1 MNKSNFFLFFL
12 FYANALFAQIAIDST
27 GVDKQTIIDI
37 TTPNK
42 AVLFPRID
50 NIMNKNDLSFLKENW
65 LDATPEGLLVYN
77 NSILEESLER
87 GYYYW
92 SNNQWNLLIDDDT
105 VYSRLTID
113 KVSNTQTKKAS
124 YIKNFFANNEHLP
137 IAEFNDSINRQNGF
151 TWVELDGLD
160 YTFDI
165 INNHHNNVFVKV
177 SGIAQYASS
186 NYNNLITGMNLGVF
200 LQHVNGVDN
209 KFRLQGISVK
219 NSDNSRNSNCHLFN
233 YSLQIAI
240 GKLSPGTYRIKSFVS
255 GNRNYNNQDEIR
267 DKWITVG
274 GKATTDNTSTNADCT
289 NSTNEQLVARQ
300 TVVIIESEN

>member
-1 MNKSNFFLFFL
+1 MNKNKFFIFFI
-12 FYANALFAQIAIDST
+12 FYANILFAQIAIDSI
-27 GVDKQTIIDI
+27 GVDQQTIIDI
-37 TTPNK
+37 ATPNK

-50 NIMNKNDLSFLKENW
+50 NIIDKDDISFLKENW
-65 LDATPEGLLVYN
+65 PEAVPEGLLIYN
-77 NSILEESLER
+77 NSTLQPALAK

-92 SNNQWNLLIDDDT
+92 DSSKWNQLIDDEA

-113 KVSNTQTKKAS
+113 KVSNTQTRKAS
-124 YIKNFFANNEHLP
+124 YIKNFFPNNESLP
-137 IAEFNDSINRQNGF
+137 IAKFNDNLIMDNGF

-200 LQHVNGVDN
+200 LQHVNGVDDE
-209 KFRLQGISVK
+209 FRLQGISVK

-255 GNRNYNNQDEIR
+255 GNRNFNNDEEIR

-274 GKATTDNTSTNADCT
+274 GKSTTDNSFTNADCS
-289 NSTNEQLVARQ
+289 NSTDEELVARQ
-300 TVVIIESEN
+300 TVVISESEN